1 MINKIQFAIFNYSLL
16 ALFACSCF
24 GLGVW
29 VVRSIRSFSTLD
41 KMFAVVLTIG
51 LGLGVHILSLQI
63 LGALGLLTKSY
74 IAGLLSLGMIGFAFN
89 LFVRLRHSD
98 QIVIPVVAKQ
108 HWFFHALLCV
118 LAIELFAKPL
128 RPAIGWDELM
138 YHLPHAREW
147 ASAGKLTINEWLRYP
162 LFPYNFNLLY
172 AEGLIF
178 GNETFP
184 HMVHA
189 FAGCLVALGIYRLA
203 LIYFDGVIASI
214 TAFLFVILAL
224 GQFGTA
230 YIDLGLSLFIFLGIS
245 SLFFWY
251 EKKDNGYIYVA
262 MFLLGVAA
270 GIKYQAL
277 IFTPFFAIV
286 ILLRERRPTRL
297 LLMLALFLLPC
308 IYWYVRNYFISGDP
322 FHPLGAKLFGYWG
335 WNAKD
340 MEAQFADIKRVADWP
355 NWCVWPAIGAI
366 FMRSKMNYLP
376 FRAAL
381 LISIYSFFVWM
392 FTSHYSR
399 YLLPAYPF
407 IALLSAV
414 VLRSMYQRLVLE
426 GGESSEKSRKKF
438 MLENG
443 LASLILGLLLILVIP
458 SFGKHWKKVQVG
470 SSERSAYLRNEIA
483 SFEIGEFLQSHP
495 EYRLVQLGLES
506 DLYYLP
512 PNTIGDVFGP
522 GRYDNFYGI
531 PSAELA
537 HRVRK
542 FGANALLLSK
552 ENGYEKIRDSD
563 AFLEYFVLI
572 KDSPKAELY
581 GLKQV
586 Y

>member
-1 MINKIQFAIFNYSLL
+1 M
-16 ALFACSCF
+16 
-24 GLGVW
+24 
-29 VVRSIRSFSTLD
+29 RRIRSFAAVD
-41 KMFAVVLTIG
+41 KMFVFALTISLG
-51 LGLGVHILSLQI
+51 IGLHILGLQV

-74 IAGLLSLGMIGFAFN
+74 VATLLSLGFIGFASNFIFRSRFSEQA
-89 LFVRLRHSD
+89 LVPVR
-98 QIVIPVVAKQ
+98 AKQ
-108 HWFFHALLCV
+108 HWFFPALICV

-128 RPAIGWDELM
+128 RPATGWDELM

-172 AEGLIF
+172 AESLIF

-189 FAGCLVALGIYRLA
+189 FAGCLVAFGIYRLA
-203 LIYFDGVIASI
+203 LNYFDGVIASI
-214 TAFLFVILAL
+214 TVFLFVILAL

-230 YIDLGLSLFIFLGIS
+230 YVDLGLCLFIFFGIS
-245 SLFFWY
+245 CLFFWY

-262 MFLLGVAA
+262 MFLLGIAA

-277 IFTPFFAIV
+277 IFTPFFAV
-286 ILLRERRPTRL
+286 AILLRERRPTRL
-297 LLMLALFLLPC
+297 LLMMALFLIPC

-355 NWCVWPAIGAI
+355 NWCVWPALGAI
-366 FMRSKMNYLP
+366 FMRSKMNYFP

-414 VLRSMYQRLVLE
+414 VLRSIYQKLVLN
-426 GGESSEKSRKKF
+426 GGKLSEKSRKTF

-443 LASLILGLLLILVIP
+443 LASVILGLLLILVIP
-458 SFGKHWKKVQVG
+458 SFAKHWKKVQV
-470 SSERSAYLRNEIA
+470 SSNERSAYLR
-483 SFEIGEFLQSHP
+483 
-495 EYRLVQLGLES
+495 RC
-506 DLYYLP
+506 
-512 PNTIGDVFGP
+512 
-522 GRYDNFYGI
+522 
-531 PSAELA
+531 
-537 HRVRK
+537 
-542 FGANALLLSK
+542 
-552 ENGYEKIRDSD
+552 IRARS
-563 AFLEYFVLI
+563 L
-572 KDSPKAELY
+572 
-581 GLKQV
+581 
-586 Y
+586 